1 MTDDDNFNRQHRSI
15 ILYTSNISCVDTNQC
30 HFGEIENFQRSPVS
44 FAQIQI
50 TVHQNPGAPI
60 FKCDAGCH
68 LIADRWPLTTESF
81 PSLETLITVFAHS
94 AVRGFRAPRLC
105 LLLLLRSN
113 LMTLKWPSKRSA
125 SQCTESPA
133 QEHQRECRQG
143 LLKKAEWHVQHFY
156 IKRPQRGG
164 LVRMCVLCV
173 CVCVCVSVCVCMTE
187 VEEVLVQQEQQPTRT
202 GAAQWVNLAPWSLER
217 RLERR
222 LKRCLKRCW
231 HPCI

>member
-113 LMTLKWPSKRSA
+113 LMTLKWPSKRPAGQRAGQPASA
-125 SQCTESPA
+125 LKAQPRSIRESAGKGYWRRPN
-133 QEHQRECRQG
+133 G
-143 LLKKAEWHVQHFY
+143 MFNISTLKDLK
-156 IKRPQRGG
+156 
-164 LVRMCVLCV
+164 
-173 CVCVCVSVCVCMTE
+173 E
-187 VEEVLVQQEQQPTRT
+187 VD
-202 GAAQWVNLAPWSLER
+202 
-217 RLERR
+217 
-222 LKRCLKRCW
+222 
-231 HPCI
+231 